1 MLTVASSTG
10 RQNVSVAVSHQG
22 CGHVLEQPW
31 EMDTART
38 DRPAKEPRGV
48 YLPGR
53 LLGENL
59 RMAVWS
65 RQALGLWAEGDEEGI
80 SHQRALRPACW
91 PRSDACLEK
100 RTGKRKADRS
110 LGERSLGEQV
120 GVFFASITQD
130 AFRCPR

>member
-1 MLTVASSTG
+1 M
-10 RQNVSVAVSHQG
+10 
-22 CGHVLEQPW
+22 
-31 EMDTART
+31 
-38 DRPAKEPRGV
+38 

-91 PRSDACLEK
+91 P
-100 RTGKRKADRS
+100 
-110 LGERSLGEQV
+110 
-120 GVFFASITQD
+120 
-130 AFRCPR
+130 